1 MMAGKVA
8 ASQFTGA
15 FAKLNSST
23 DITATRADIIRSLL
37 TVGYPSPKK
46 AIRKV
51 GLWRTRMLSA
61 MAYGYLDRKLRTT
74 EYFRN
79 LEQTEKVGVS
89 FLLGQA
95 FTHWF
100 AQDRMGIEFLE
111 HVAGFKSITWGTS
124 SATVSPKTGAS
135 TPSPKSRP
143 DFIGMKKAE
152 KHVFESKGRIR
163 RPAQSAIAKALGQV
177 SALRSIN
184 GTQPATRCAT
194 FFMLKASGAEGRVVD
209 PEGDAAGVELKFD
222 EWEMIT
228 TAYAFFLDGENSDLL
243 DPAGEGFVG
252 REIDNGVLFAI
263 DKKVLSAAAGQE
275 PASPSERQQRLDE
288 VFGILTHRASYY
300 RERRTEEVSPG
311 PDGILLID
319 RRPGGI
325 RPRHKKV

>member
-1 MMAGKVA
+1 MAGKVVV
-8 ASQFTGA
+8 SQFTGA
-15 FAKLNSST
+15 FAKLNGTT
-23 DITATRADIIRSLL
+23 DINATRADIIRSLL
-37 TVGYPSPKK
+37 TVGYPNRKK

-51 GLWRTRMLSA
+51 GLWRARMLSA

-100 AQDRMGIEFLE
+100 AQDRMDIEFLL
-111 HVAGFKSITWGTS
+111 HVAGFESTTWGTS
-124 SATVSPKTGAS
+124 TAAASAKTGAS
-135 TPSPKSRP
+135 PPSPKSRP

-163 RPAQSAIAKALGQV
+163 RPPQTAVAKALGQV
-177 SALRSIN
+177 SALRAIN

-194 FFMLKASGAEGRVVD
+194 FFMLKASGAEGQVVD
-209 PEGDAAGVELKFD
+209 PEGDATGVELKFD

-228 TAYAFFLDGENSDLL
+228 KAYAFFLDGENSELPDA
-243 DPAGEGFVG
+243 AGEGYVG
-252 REIDNGVLFAI
+252 RQIDDGVFFAI
-263 DKKVLSAAAGQE
+263 DKKVLSAASGQGL
-275 PASPSERQQRLDE
+275 PVSASERQQRRDE
-288 VFGILTHRASYY
+288 VFDILAHRASHY
-300 RERRTEEVSPG
+300 RERRTEDVSPG
-311 PDGILLID
+311 PDGTLLID

-325 RPRHKKV
+325 RPRRKKA